1 MIAMLYKMT
10 NRVISVDP
18 NTVQSVTN
26 LLRITEGPS
35 TEPMLTE
42 DDNAGVLLNDENDT
56 YH

>member
-1 MIAMLYKMT
+1 MIAILYKMT